1 MYSDFIN
8 FVRSLYETSDIIAL
22 HEPRFR
28 GNEKKYLNECIDSTF
43 VSSVGKFVD
52 LFEQRIA
59 EYTGAKY
66 AVAAVNGTAA
76 LHIALILS
84 DVRSYDEVITQPLT
98 FIATVNAI
106 SYTGAKPVFI
116 DVDKATLGLSPDKL
130 ANFLSKQTYQGE
142 GGFCYNTKTKKR
154 IKACVP
160 MHTYGHPVKI
170 DEIKTIC
177 EKYNI
182 VLIEDAAESI
192 GSYYKEQHTGTFG
205 LLGILSFNGN
215 KTITTGGGGMII
227 TNDNSL
233 AKKAKHFT
241 TTAKVPHKWKYE
253 HDYIGYNYRLTNLAA
268 ALGVAQLEQ
277 LPQFLQAKRKLA
289 KKYES
294 FFYNS
299 DIQFIKEPENAK
311 SNYWLN
317 TIIFKNI
324 KERDSFLS
332 YTNKRSIMTRPAW
345 ELIYRLKMFS
355 DCQHSDLVNSEWL
368 AERIV
373 NLPSSYNENINN

>member
-22 HEPRFR
+22 HEPCFR

-84 DVRSYDEVITQPLT
+84 DVRSNDEVITQPLT
-98 FIATVNAI
+98 FIATANAI

-116 DVDKATLGLSPDKL
+116 DVDKTTLGLSPDKL

-142 GGFCYNTKTKKR
+142 EGFCYNSTTKKR

-160 MHTYGHPVKI
+160 MHTFGHSVKI

-177 EKYNI
+177 DKYNI

-205 LLGILSFNGN
+205 LMGILSFNGN

-227 TNDNSL
+227 TDDKSL
-233 AKKAKHFT
+233 AKKAKHLT
-241 TTAKVPHKWKYE
+241 TTAKVPHKWNYE
-253 HDYIGYNYRLTNLAA
+253 HNHIGYNYRLTNLAA
-268 ALGVAQLEQ
+268 AVGVAQLEQ
-277 LPQFLQAKRKLA
+277 LPQFIQSKREIA
-289 KKYES
+289 KKYEA
-294 FFYNS
+294 FFKNS
-299 DIQFIKEPENAK
+299 EIQFFKEPENAK

-317 TIIFKNI
+317 TIILRNK

-332 YTNKRSIMTRPAW
+332 YTNEHGVMTRPVW
-345 ELIYRLKMFS
+345 KLMNHIKMYK
-355 DCQHSDLVNSEWL
+355 DCQTVNIENAEWLTDRLVN
-368 AERIV
+368 I
-373 NLPSSYNENINN
+373 PSSCV